1 MGGILIAVLQLR
13 SPLLMAAVKT
23 AFDRL
28 GSVLKNLKV
37 LEYKF
42 SYANFYLLFI
52 IIIYYLYMEKSA
64 LFQVFSESLF
74 TCKHWCI

>member
-28 GSVLKNLKV
+28 DSVLKNLEV

-42 SYANFYLLFI
+42 SYANLLF

-74 TCKHWCI
+74 THKHRCI